1 MNEENQTTIKQ
12 AVLEVYNRMP
22 NKFYLSS
29 MIQPVRSLV
38 SDHRKPYD
46 ASIARKLRILNQRG
60 IIRYTASNTGI
71 YTKLE
76 VEFNNH
82 GVENLVNT
90 KV

>member
-12 AVLEVYNRMP
+12 AVLEVYNHMP
-22 NKFYLSS
+22 EKFYLSS
-29 MIQPVRSLV
+29 MVVPVRSLLGAK
-38 SDHRKPYD
+38 KPYD

-71 YTKLE
+71 YQKLK
-76 VEFNNH
+76 VEFDNH

-90 KV
+90 EV

>member
-12 AVLEVYNRMP
+12 AVLEVYSRMP
-22 NKFYLSS
+22 DKFYLSS
-29 MIQPVRSLV
+29 MIQPVRTLV
-38 SDHRKPYD
+38 GDHRKPYD

-71 YTKLE
+71 YQKLK
-76 VEFNNH
+76 VEFDNH

>member
-1 MNEENQTTIKQ
+1 MNTTTIKE
-12 AVLEVYNRMP
+12 AVLKAYREMP
-22 NKFYLSS
+22 EKFYIST
-29 MIQPVRSLV
+29 MIQPVLRHLGAGK
-38 SDHRKPYD
+38 RPYD

-90 KV
+90 EV